1 MSSSPTPARHC
12 VPATWSNR
20 SSPSSRT
27 GEPMSLNVSAWS
39 IRRPLPTVVFSIIL
53 LILGWTSF
61 TKLAVT
67 RLPNA
72 DIPLISVTVS
82 QFGAAPAELEA
93 QVTKTIEDGVSGVEG
108 VRHISSSITDGLSVT
123 TIQFALET
131 NTDRAL
137 NDVKDAVTRVRANLP
152 QNVTEPLIQRVDV
165 IGLPIVTYAAISPGK
180 TPEQLSYFVDDVVK
194 RALQG
199 VRNVAQVERIG
210 GVEREILVSL
220 DPDRLQAA
228 GLTAVNVSQILRGT
242 NVDVAGGR
250 AEIGKNDQAIR
261 TLAGAKTL
269 NELAGTMIP
278 LFSGGEVRLDDLGTV
293 TDTIGDR
300 RTFARFNGEPVVA
313 LGIKRSKGAS
323 DVVVAAAVQ
332 KRIDALK
339 VAYPDVDLKLIDTSV
354 DFTKGNYEAAIS
366 TLFEG
371 AVLAVIIVFLFLR
384 DIRATIIAAVSLP
397 LSIFPAFWAMDIL
410 GFSLNL
416 VSFLAITLST
426 GILVDDAIVEI
437 ENIVRHMRMGK
448 SPYRA
453 ALEAADEIGLAV
465 IAISLT
471 IIAIF
476 APASFMSGIAGQ
488 FFKQFG
494 ITVSVQVFFSLLAAR
509 FVTPVLAAY
518 FMKDNHHEDPPPG
531 FILTKYHSL
540 VTWSVKHY
548 FITILVGFGVF
559 AASIWS
565 ITLLPQGFLPAQDTA
580 RSLMALELPPGT
592 QLAYTEKVTEEIVA
606 RLRKRPEVKNV
617 FVDGGR
623 IPPGTLEVRR
633 AALIINYTPKD
644 QRKITQREL
653 ELSISNELTNIPDI
667 RFWFLDENGL
677 RAISLVVTG
686 VDRNIVNNV
695 ASELATQM
703 KRIPTIAN
711 VISET
716 SLDRPELRIRP
727 RAELAARLGVSTES
741 LSQTIRVATIG
752 DVGPALAKFDA
763 GDRQVPIRVQLEDS
777 ARGDLSMLQ
786 QLRVPLGQRGE
797 RGGVPLSVVADIQLD
812 QGPTS
817 INRYDRERQA
827 TVAADLVGTAALGD
841 ATKLIYDLPVM
852 KGLPKGVRGSQWGD
866 GGGLQGLSE
875 GFATA
880 ITAGL
885 MMVYAVLVL
894 LFGTFLQPITILFSL
909 PLSIG
914 GAIAALL
921 VTGKQ
926 LTTPVWI
933 GILMLMGIVTKNA
946 IMLVEFA
953 IEAIRAG
960 KRRDEAMIDAGM
972 KRARPIVMTTIAM
985 VAGMMPSALAVGAGG
1000 EFRSPMAL
1008 AVIGGLIFSTVL
1020 SLVFV
1025 PAMFM
1030 VMDDIGDLI
1039 WRFGRRMIVHSEDA
1053 EADHHAKPPAGT
1065 APAQSAPAPKSFVHP
1080 AAE

>member
-1 MSSSPTPARHC
+1 MA
-12 VPATWSNR
+12 
-20 SSPSSRT
+20 
-27 GEPMSLNVSAWS
+27 LNISAWS
-39 IRRPLPTVVFSIIL
+39 IRNPLPSVVFSIIL
-53 LILGWTSF
+53 LVLGWVSF

-67 RLPNA
+67 RLPSA
-72 DIPLISVTVS
+72 DIPVISVAVA
-82 QFGAAPAELEA
+82 QFGAAPAELES

-152 QNVTEPLIQRVDV
+152 QNVNEPLIQRVDV

-199 VRNVAQVERIG
+199 VRGVAQVERIG

-220 DPDRLQAA
+220 DPDRLQAM
-228 GLTAVNVSQILRGT
+228 GLTAVNVSQFLRGT
-242 NVDVAGGR
+242 NVDLAGGR
-250 AEIGKNDQAIR
+250 AEIGKDDQAIR

-278 LFSGGEVRLDDLGTV
+278 LFGGGEVRLDDLGTV
-293 TDTIGDR
+293 TDTIADR

-354 DFTKGNYEAAIS
+354 DYTKGNYEAAIS

-371 AVLAVIIVFLFLR
+371 AILAVVIVLLFLR
-384 DIRATIIAAVSLP
+384 DIRATVIAAISLP
-397 LSIFPAFWAMDIL
+397 LSIFPAFWAMDLL

-437 ENIVRHMRMGK
+437 ENIVRHMNMGK
-448 SPYRA
+448 TPYRA

-509 FVTPVLAAY
+509 FVTPMLAAY
-518 FMKDNHHEDPPPG
+518 FLKHHSQHEPPPG
-531 FILTKYHSL
+531 RVLNAYHS
-540 VTWSVKHY
+540 VVRWSVKHHY
-548 FITILVGFGVF
+548 ITVLIGLAIF

-565 ITLLPQGFLPAQDTA
+565 ITLLPQGFLPAQDSA
-580 RSLMALELPPGT
+580 RSLLAMELPPGS
-592 QLAYTEKVTEEIVA
+592 QLAFTEQVTEDIVA
-606 RLRKRPEVKNV
+606 RLRKRPEVRSV

-623 IPPGTLEVRR
+623 VPPGTQEVRR
-633 AALIINYTPKD
+633 AALIINYTPKT
-644 QRKITQREL
+644 QRKITQRQLEL
-653 ELSISNELTNIPDI
+653 EISKDLDNVPDI

-686 VDRNIVNNV
+686 IDSNIVNEV
-695 ASELATQM
+695 ANELAIQM
-703 KRIPTIAN
+703 KRIPIISN
-711 VISET
+711 VTPET
-716 SLDRPELRIRP
+716 ALERPELRIQP
-727 RAELAARLGVSTES
+727 RADLAARLGVSTES
-741 LSQTIRVATIG
+741 LSQTVRVATIG

-763 GDRQVPIRVQLEDS
+763 GDRLVPIRVQLEDS
-777 ARGDLSMLQ
+777 ARSNLRTLE
-786 QLRVPLGQRGE
+786 QLRVPLGQHGE
-797 RGGVPLSVVADIQLD
+797 KGGVPLSVVADIKLD

-827 TVAADLVGTAALGD
+827 TVAADLVGSAALGD
-841 ATKLIYDLPVM
+841 ATRMINELPVM
-852 KGLPKGVRGSQWGD
+852 KTLPKGVRVNPSGD
-866 GGGLQGLSE
+866 AESLNELSE

-880 ITAGL
+880 MTAGL

-921 VTGKQ
+921 LTGKQ

-953 IEAIRAG
+953 IESTRAG
-960 KRRDEAMIDAGM
+960 KPRDEAMIDAGM

-1008 AVIGGLIFSTVL
+1008 AVIGGLLFSTVL

-1030 VMDDIGDLI
+1030 VMDDVGSLI
-1039 WRFGRRMIVHSEDA
+1039 WRLGRRLIVSS
-1053 EADHHAKPPAGT
+1053 ADHEHEPDARQAETEVRTQPKPPT
-1065 APAQSAPAPKSFVHP
+1065 IISP